1 MNPFFTQNSD
11 FEARMVELFSNER
24 KKLSSHW
31 SQRIFGVL
39 FLIQE
44 FIGKWPSHSRFKI
57 WILSKKGVHSFCL
70 PDSLKSQPLLL
81 AWKSIGILGHHFI
94 LKAWHLSESGKQKPW
109 THFLLKIQ
117 ILNREWWSHLPMKGK
132 TLGSHS
138 RERIFGVLFLFQLF
152 IGKWPSHSRF
162 KIWILS
168 KKWVMGFCLPDSLKS
183 QPLVLSLM

>member
-1 MNPFFTQNSD
+1 M
-11 FEARMVELFSNER
+11 
-24 KKLSSHW
+24 
-31 SQRIFGVL
+31 
-39 FLIQE
+39 
-44 FIGKWPSHSRFKI
+44 
-57 WILSKKGVHSFCL
+57 
-70 PDSLKSQPLLL
+70 
-81 AWKSIGILGHHFI
+81 
-94 LKAWHLSESGKQKPW
+94 SESGKQKPW

-168 KKWVMGFCLPDSLKS
+168 KKWVMGFCLLDSLKS
-183 QPLVLSLM
+183 QPLACKTEKTIHWPVPMADSLNWFRPKRFGTWSVASSLRLSLISSSKCTRALSILEIFCRTVTFFDFSDEDFLFFLLRRLR